1 MTFKAKAKSQSAPL
15 IYPPSHPQKTV
26 DSRFKNNYLWPAAR
40 TKMSSFDC
48 NFLFI
53 TWIKTLVKTTF

>member
-15 IYPPSHPQKTV
+15 ISPPPKKKTV